1 MFKKEMQELY
11 LMQQVYATLF
21 CVANKIQSYSDDKLG
36 DISSRQL
43 MTMIAITHLPTEETT
58 LKNIAVMLGTS
69 KQNTNK
75 LLSSLKKNKCIEI
88 LSNTKDKR
96 SINVRLTEVGT
107 RLMNKGAEVNIYT
120 LANIFKELSEDDL
133 ETFWSLLKKTSQ
145 FDGLPYLGFE
155 ADMTGNKTLTIEE
168 EQIMSEFKRIRS
180 EK

>member
-1 MFKKEMQELY
+1 MFNKEVQELY

-21 CVANKIQSYSDDKLG
+21 CVANKIQSYGDDKLE

-43 MTMIAITHLPTEETT
+43 MTMIAIAHLSPEETT

-75 LLSSLKKNKCIEI
+75 LLNSLKKSGCIEI
-88 LSNTKDKR
+88 LSNMKDKR
-96 SINVRLTEVGT
+96 SINVRLTEAGT

-120 LANIFKELSEDDL
+120 LAKIFKELSKDDL

-155 ADMTGNKTLTIEE
+155 ADIAGNKKLTIKQ
-168 EQIMSEFKRIRS
+168 EQIMSTFRKIRS